1 MPTSWGAYVTDVD
14 SRGPAANAGLQRGD
28 IIVSIGEQ
36 SINEENSYINA
47 LFAYQPGDQVTI
59 KALRNGQEVTFD
71 VALGEARA
79 N

>member
-1 MPTSWGAYVTDVD
+1 VTEVD
-14 SRGPAANAGLQRGD
+14 PASPGANAGLKRGD

-36 SINEENSYINA
+36 AIDEGNSYINT

-59 KALRNGQEVTFD
+59 KALRNGQEMTFIVT
-71 VALGEARA
+71 LGEARM

>member
-1 MPTSWGAYVTDVD
+1 VTEVD
-14 SRGPAANAGLQRGD
+14 PGGPAASAGLQRGD

-36 SINEENSYINA
+36 SLDETHSYINT

-59 KALRNGQEVTFD
+59 KALRNGQEVTFE
-71 VALGEARA
+71 VTLGEART